1 MAAGLCV
8 CVCAAVR
15 VCVLLAW
22 QQARVCMCVC
32 VCFLSVSPLCLG
44 SCSDTASLK
53 LCSHAYWI
61 HSVCVC
67 VSICVCLCTAV
78 QRLPLCNVFL
88 ESRCRSGGARVKP
101 RPQRGQLSGSLPVA
115 VTESEKTVFF
125 CQLFCPVHPHMQRR
139 SAASSFLH

>member
-1 MAAGLCV
+1 MCVCGRACVCVIGMAAGSCVYVCVCVLSVSITSVPGILQRHSLSKALLSCILDPQCV
-8 CVCAAVR
+8 CVCV
-15 VCVLLAW
+15 
-22 QQARVCMCVC
+22 
-32 VCFLSVSPLCLG
+32 
-44 SCSDTASLK
+44 
-53 LCSHAYWI
+53 
-61 HSVCVC
+61 
-67 VSICVCLCTAV
+67 ICVCLCTAV

-101 RPQRGQLSGSLPVA
+101 RPRRGQLSGSLPVA